1 MSTINLDAIMQ
12 EIRDDINKRQIDG
25 TVVPFDEIEGS
36 AGAGLPMYMK
46 FSYQT
51 LSDIDGFMNSH
62 FDVSTDILL
71 MESGGIPG
79 KAKTAVK
86 KVVRKC
92 LIPIVEEQNSFN
104 AYTTRGMN
112 MLLRF
117 IQESLRQ
124 GKKAEKLQQQV
135 EECRKQ
141 IEVLQDQISRI
152 EEGSDQ

>member
-1 MSTINLDAIMQ
+1 MQ
-12 EIRDDINKRQIDG
+12 EIRDDISSRQIDG
-25 TVVPFDEIEGS
+25 TVVPFEEIEVS
-36 AGAGLPMYMK
+36 EGAGLPMYMK

-62 FDVSTDILL
+62 FDVSTDVLL
-71 MESGGIPG
+71 TESGGVSG
-79 KAKTAVK
+79 KAKAAIK
-86 KVVRKC
+86 RVVRKC

-112 MLLRF
+112 MLLIF

-124 GKKAEKLQQQV
+124 KKTVEVLQEQV

-141 IEVLQDQISRI
+141 IKVLQDQIRRM
-152 EEGSDQ
+152 EEGSDR